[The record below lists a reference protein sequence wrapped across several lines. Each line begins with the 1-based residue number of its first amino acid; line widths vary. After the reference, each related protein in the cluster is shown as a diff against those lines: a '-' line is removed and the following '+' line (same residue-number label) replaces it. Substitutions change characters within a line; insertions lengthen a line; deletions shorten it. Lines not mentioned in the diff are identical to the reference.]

1 MLFNMDKK
9 KIIKKYLNLLSNEQK
24 ERYYKISKERRD
36 IYLKGFLLGIVLS
49 LVVLF
54 KFKKLFNN
62 KAKLLCIVVSI
73 SSFVNY
79 FYYIIHPK
87 SDYMIIH
94 LENKNKRIA
103 WLNIYK
109 HMQKY
114 YHTSLIL
121 GLLFTIT
128 FFHSLCK

>member
-1 MLFNMDKK
+1 MLFNIDKK

-24 ERYYKISKERRD
+24 EKYYKIAKERRN

-62 KAKLLCIVVSI
+62 KTKLLCIVVSI

-87 SDYMIIH
+87 SDYMVIH

-109 HMQKY
+109 YMQKY
-114 YHTSLIL
+114 YHTSLII
-121 GLLFTIT
+121 GFLFSIT
-128 FFHSLCK
+128 FFYSLCK